1 MPRAPKNRP
10 NSAPARRRGRPRGSA
25 PYRQR
30 DEELLARYADK
41 MIHDPGLQLAPFARR
56 AGFSDAAIRRLQG
69 RWREHRDRFL
79 NEARIRFDVRPPE
92 SLWQILLVLWTGLHR
107 GTEIVSQHV
116 LHPLLTSV
124 RRAERRWE
132 ARAALDQPA
141 RLPIDPTNPGELEPA
156 FARFEDA
163 LGSADIAAQLAG
175 KTLGDLPLSL
185 RLYIMA
191 VLMHEVSLDQR
202 RREVEASQPPKGSA
216 DGERT

>member
-1 MPRAPKNRP
+1 M
-10 NSAPARRRGRPRGSA
+10 
-25 PYRQR
+25 
-30 DEELLARYADK
+30 
-41 MIHDPGLQLAPFARR
+41 
-56 AGFSDAAIRRLQG
+56 
-69 RWREHRDRFL
+69 

-92 SLWQILLVLWTGLHR
+92 SLWQILLDLWTGLHR
-107 GTEIVSQHV
+107 GTESVSQHV

-132 ARAALDQPA
+132 ARAAPDQPA

-156 FARFEDA
+156 LARFEDA
-163 LGSADIAAQLAG
+163 LGSADLAAQLAG

-202 RREVEASQPPKGSA
+202 RREVKASQPLKGNA
-216 DGERT
+216 DGERA